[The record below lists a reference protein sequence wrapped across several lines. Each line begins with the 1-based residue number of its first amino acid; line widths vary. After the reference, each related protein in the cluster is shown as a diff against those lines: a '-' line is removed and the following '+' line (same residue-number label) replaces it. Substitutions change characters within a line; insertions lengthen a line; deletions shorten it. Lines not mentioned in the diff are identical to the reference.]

1 MAEKEGEAEKREA
14 AVHHHHY
21 YFGEPA
27 AGVVSGLAGRIG
39 RLPTV
44 ATYCDCSTCA
54 CGSCACNCSC
64 NACGACY
71 CDCSCSGIASI
82 AQRDFSAIATLV
94 EGLNVELGEI
104 RQIVAGLKE
113 RGK

>member
-1 MAEKEGEAEKREA
+1 MPEKKSEGEIEEGGI
-14 AVHHHHY
+14 HHHY

-27 AGVVSGLAGRIG
+27 ASLLGQVRGGIG
-39 RLPTV
+39 RLQV

-71 CDCSCSGIASI
+71 CDCTCSGGFAGRFEMT
-82 AQRDFSAIATLV
+82 AVATLI
-94 EGLNVELGEI
+94 ESMQAQLGEI
-104 RQIVAGLKE
+104 RQIAAGMKE
-113 RGK
+113 RK